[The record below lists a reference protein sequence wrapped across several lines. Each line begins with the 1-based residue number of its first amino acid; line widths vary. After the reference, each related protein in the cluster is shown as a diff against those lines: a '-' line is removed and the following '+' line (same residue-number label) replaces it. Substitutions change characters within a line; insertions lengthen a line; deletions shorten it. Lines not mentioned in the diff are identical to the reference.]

1 MKAVLPLTGS
11 VPVHLSSYIPG
22 SPRVSISTHDI
33 GAGFFSGERI
43 SSSSP
48 RISLNVEATR
58 RSTIRRALSEPDMI
72 AAESE
77 IRGVFRSRSF
87 PARIPEEEYASDS
100 DDEVGGGGVGSLV
113 LSERVFDQKDCNWP
127 RNGIPLEELEFS
139 GGGNSKGRLTGGGS
153 GGDDYGIGGFSGG
166 NADRG
171 KIGAYYLEML
181 KSNPTNSLLL
191 RNYAKFLHEVEMD
204 TSKAEEYYGRAI
216 LASPGDGE
224 VLSLY
229 GNLIWETQKDEDRA
243 KSYFDQAVHA
253 SPDDCAVLG
262 SYAHFMWE
270 AEDEEDEAEEEERK
284 RREVVS
290 AASMVEA
297 F

>member
-1 MKAVLPLTGS
+1 MKAVLSRTGS
-11 VPVHLSSYIPG
+11 VPVHLSSYLPG

-33 GAGFFSGERI
+33 GAGFFSGER
-43 SSSSP
+43 SSSASP
-48 RISLNVEATR
+48 RISLNVETTR
-58 RSTIRRALSEPDMI
+58 RSTIRKALSEPDMI

-77 IRGVFRSRSF
+77 IPRVFRSRSF
-87 PARIPEEEYASDS
+87 PARIPEEEYASDC

-113 LSERVFDQKDCNWP
+113 LSDRAFDQKDYDWP
-127 RNGIPLEELEFS
+127 RNGIPLEEVEFS
-139 GGGNSKGRLTGGGS
+139 GGGNGKGRLTGGGS

-229 GNLIWETQKDEDRA
+229 GKLIWETQRDEDRA
-243 KSYFDQAVHA
+243 KSYFDLAVYA
-253 SPDDCAVLG
+253 SPHDCAVLG

-270 AEDEEDEAEEEERK
+270 AEDEEDEAEEETK